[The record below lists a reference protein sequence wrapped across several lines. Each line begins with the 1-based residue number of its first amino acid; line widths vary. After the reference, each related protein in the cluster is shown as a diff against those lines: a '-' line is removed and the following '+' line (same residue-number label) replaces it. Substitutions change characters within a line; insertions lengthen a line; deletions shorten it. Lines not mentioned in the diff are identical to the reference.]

1 MIVFTKCDK
10 MCGEDFK
17 KGVETAEIIRDK
29 YDNSNFYIHFTSSLS
44 LLGIEELRSHLMF
57 EIVACNN

>member
-1 MIVFTKCDK
+1 MCD
-10 MCGEDFK
+10 EDFK